1 MNYSPVKKGLV
12 VTCLLLIIGLIFLPS
27 LSADESNSGNTLIYD
42 DIEINIRAGIKGL
55 TNGRYGL
62 GWSVIVENN
71 LNDTFEGT
79 INVTWHTIT
88 GKNAFNENG
97 TFKLIPYVE
106 FGIEQVD
113 WIHFPYPFLYID
125 IIVNVE
131 EINTSKS
138 GIEIGPFV
146 IFNQGED

>member
-1 MNYSPVKKGLV
+1 MIKKSIAGGIILLFLLV
-12 VTCLLLIIGLIFLPS
+12 SIIPIVIS
-27 LSADESNSGNTLIYD
+27 NESEQSTLIYD
-42 DIEINIRAGIKGL
+42 DIEINIRAGIKGK

-62 GWSVIVENN
+62 GWSVIVKNN

-79 INVTWHTIT
+79 INVTWKTIT
-88 GKNAFNENG
+88 GKNVFNENG

-106 FGIEQVD
+106 LGIKQVD

>member
-1 MNYSPVKKGLV
+1 MLKKELAVG
-12 VTCLLLIIGLIFLPS
+12 IILIFILSS
-27 LSADESNSGNTLIYD
+27 LIPIVIGNEAEQSTLIYD
-42 DIEINIRAGIKGL
+42 DIEINIRAGIKGI

-62 GWSVIVENN
+62 GWSVIVKNN

-88 GKNAFNENG
+88 VKNASNENG

-106 FGIEQVD
+106 FGIKQVD
-113 WIHFPYPFLYID
+113 WVHFPFPIMSLTITVKVVD
-125 IIVNVE
+125 IVV
-131 EINTSKS
+131 SRS

>member
-1 MNYSPVKKGLV
+1 
-12 VTCLLLIIGLIFLPS
+12 LLNKS
-27 LSADESNSGNTLIYD
+27 LSIGIILLFIVSSFIPIVIGNESEQATLIYD
-42 DIEINIRAGIKGL
+42 DIEINIRAGIKGI

-62 GWSVIVENN
+62 GWSVIVKNN

-79 INVTWHTIT
+79 INVTWKTIT
-88 GKNAFNENG
+88 GKNVFNENG

-106 FGIEQVD
+106 FGIKQVD
-113 WIHFPYPFLYID
+113 WIHLPYPFLYID
-125 IIVNVE
+125 IIVNIE